1 MEYLLP
7 LSLAAIVVNFRAA
20 LVLLALALA
29 VGFWQGY
36 VALPAILFLALAG
49 LIALLRWRY
58 QSRKGVAIICEGVLV
73 IASVMLFIHWV
84 PGFNTPK
91 ILDQVQA
98 GPHSQQFT
106 LYYGLDKALIPFL
119 LLGGLPTLFA
129 TSAQANVAPW
139 RWALLLLC
147 VPGLL
152 LLAVALGGLAPEL
165 HAPVWLGNFMLA
177 NLFFVSLAEE
187 ALFRGYIQRRLGQFT
202 GGLPALLITA
212 LLFGLAHFQSGMLMV
227 IFAGLAG
234 LVYGLAWK
242 WSGKLW
248 LAAAVH
254 FALNMCHLLFF
265 TYPAW
270 RR

>member
-7 LSLAAIVVNFRAA
+7 LSLAAIVFNFRAA

-29 VGFWQGY
+29 AVFWQGY
-36 VALPAILFLALAG
+36 VAVPAILFLTLAG

-58 QSRKGVAIICEGVLV
+58 QSRKGVAITCEGVLV
-73 IASVMLFIHWV
+73 IASVMLFMHWV
-84 PGFNTPK
+84 PGFSTPK

-98 GPHSQQFT
+98 GPHSQPFT

-119 LLGGLPTLFA
+119 LLGALPSLFA

-139 RWALLLLC
+139 RWGVLLLC

-212 LLFGLAHFQSGMLMV
+212 LLFGLAHLQSGMLMV

-234 LVYGLAWK
+234 FVYGLE
-242 WSGKLW
+242 
-248 LAAAVH
+248 
-254 FALNMCHLLFF
+254 ME
-265 TYPAW
+265 
-270 RR
+270 R